1 MTAAAPAIEL
11 TEVQHAALAKIAASI
26 ARPGGV
32 AVLCGPLGT
41 GTSTVLAAVAA
52 AGPERRRRR
61 LVTAWAGWGLGLQPL
76 QRLLLVLDS
85 GPNLEVN
92 LVPMQEETTLSI
104 EARSVTSTSKASRS
118 TAATAVSMARVSPR
132 MTTVACMLRSRKGS
146 AAERSSP
153 AERWWGRVFLC

>member
-52 AGPERRRRR
+52 AIR
-61 LVTAWAGWGLGLQPL
+61 LHARTVEC
-76 QRLLLVLDS
+76 RD
-85 GPNLEVN
+85 
-92 LVPMQEETTLSI
+92 LSD
-104 EARSVTSTSKASRS
+104 
-118 TAATAVSMARVSPR
+118 
-132 MTTVACMLRSRKGS
+132 
-146 AAERSSP
+146 
-153 AERWWGRVFLC
+153 W